1 VVGVYEAQTAVAPG
15 VAEPQPPPELLDVV
29 DALVVAEPVAPP
41 APLALDELAPPAPA
55 PLPVALLDVDVAVLS
70 LPPQPSAATTSVV
83 TESDVRAAEKKEGRV
98 VFARTMGITWRLD
111 TRRRKGN
118 DNEENLSRGEASRH
132 DKGHI
137 GIRKGFENLPTGRR
151 AERYGERQDAA

>member
-83 TESDVRAAEKKEGRV
+83 TESDVRAAGR
-98 VFARTMGITWRLD
+98 
-111 TRRRKGN
+111 K
-118 DNEENLSRGEASRH
+118 
-132 DKGHI
+132 
-137 GIRKGFENLPTGRR
+137 
-151 AERYGERQDAA
+151 AERVMFTRAMGST